1 MTFMSS
7 GTDDLVGQGQICIT
21 VCNFNKQAL

>member
-7 GTDDLVGQGQICIT
+7 ETDDLVGQGQICIT
-21 VCNFNKQAL
+21 VCNFTIQAL